1 MPFIG
6 ERLGLTTAVKNAGT
20 TALLNVDFV
29 KGAFKVYVSSDLV
42 GISPNL
48 FSDNQIIYVQDSG
61 SLYKADVVPADF
73 ISTFED
79 TVSFA
84 EFSFNSGSFTS
95 ASFDGTATLTLFGQN
110 LQGSDQ
116 ISMSV
121 DLSALT
127 GSGGGGGGIPPP
139 PPPEPVSADKS
150 TDIDIWSEP
159 CKFCPN
165 NVSVAVPSKD
175 ALVNE
180 PLLNENSAKDTVSS
194 NVEMKSAGTTSALY
208 NEPLS

>member
-6 ERLGLTTAVKNAGT
+6 ERLGLESAVSASGT

-29 KGAFKVYVSSDLV
+29 KGAFKVYESKTLV

-95 ASFDGTATLTLFGQN
+95 ASFDTGTSTLTLFGQD
-110 LQGSDQ
+110 LVGSTQ
-116 ISMSV
+116 TSMSI
-121 DLSALT
+121 DLSSLE
-127 GSGGGGGGIPPP
+127 GGGGGGGGG
-139 PPPEPVSADKS
+139 
-150 TDIDIWSEP
+150 DITAVFTSDEGITGGASSGNVVLELDP
-159 CKFCPN
+159 GDGIVLN
-165 NVSVAVPSKD
+165 SSGINVSTGS
-175 ALVNE
+175 
-180 PLLNENSAKDTVSS
+180 THFVSGVQK
-194 NVEMKSAGTTSALY
+194 VEIDGETF
-208 NEPLS
+208 